1 MTIAIEKM
9 KETFNEELGYLTD
22 ILESG
27 SELSKLAEYLLTTDR
42 NPYSIINVGYNT
54 KCITSFNDI
63 LMSLNHALYDDGEVT
78 FYTVNGEPRFGFFNQ
93 YEASEDMYLED
104 IELDMKETY
113 PVLKYVIEVLP
124 QDVNNWIKLS
134 EVFQINDLKRMFL
147 SDAKSGLNDALRV
160 YSKYKLFKQDW
171 IKEL

>member
-1 MTIAIEKM
+1 MVNALEKM
-9 KETFNEELGYLTD
+9 KETFNEEIEYLTN

-42 NPYSIINVGYNT
+42 NPYSIINGGYSANR
-54 KCITSFNDI
+54 ITSFNDI
-63 LMSLNHALYDDGEVT
+63 LMPLNHALYDDGEVT
-78 FYTVNGEPRFGFFNQ
+78 FYTVNGEPRFGFFDQ
-93 YEASEDMYLED
+93 YEASEDRYLD
-104 IELDMKETY
+104 DTELDMKETY

-147 SDAKSGLNDALRV
+147 SDAKRV
-160 YSKYKLFKQDW
+160 
-171 IKEL
+171 